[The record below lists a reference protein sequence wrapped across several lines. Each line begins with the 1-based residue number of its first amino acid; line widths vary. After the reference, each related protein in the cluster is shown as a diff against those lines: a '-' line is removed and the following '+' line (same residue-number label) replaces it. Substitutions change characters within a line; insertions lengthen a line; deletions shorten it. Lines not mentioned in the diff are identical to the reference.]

1 MRIRHEFSRRRLVT
15 FLFAAM
21 SLAVPVAAFADSS
34 CRAVSAAYQKMLDTA
49 TSQNAKNSGTVNVT
63 KALDTIIT
71 SGHYDE
77 TCKLLREESI
87 SGEAAQ
93 VYSDEFK
100 SKAGQAHGTVW
111 ISKKSGATLRQDVD
125 ADMGATGKGHQ
136 TITFEYKKK

>member
-1 MRIRHEFSRRRLVT
+1 MRIRHRFSRRPLVT

-21 SLAVPVAAFADSS
+21 SLAVPVAAFADDS
-34 CRAVSAAYQKMLDTA
+34 CQAVHAAYRKMFSTA

-63 KALDTIIT
+63 KAFETIT
-71 SGHYDE
+71 SGGYDE
-77 TCKLLREESI
+77 SCKLLREENMN
-87 SGEAAQ
+87 GEAAQ

-125 ADMGATGKGHQ
+125 VDMGATGKGHQ
-136 TITFEYKKK
+136 SITFEYKKK